1 MSTITA
7 LGLVLLVLMVLV
19 GGKQG
24 WTAFLSLLLNF
35 GFLYFAIILI
45 AFHVPPL
52 FVTVTTGI
60 IILAVTI
67 FMGEDDLRTTVTAF
81 YASLIVTAVLILLIF
96 LVEHWALVQG
106 FGTEDSD
113 DLEGM
118 SILIGISY
126 FKVLITVTTLSTLGA
141 IAEAAMA
148 IAAGLT
154 EILTNHPDV
163 SNQQL
168 LRSGMAIGRQII
180 GTTLNTLF
188 FGFFG
193 GFLALFIWFAGLN
206 YSFGTIVNDKIF
218 VSEIIAVLISVIAVI
233 VTVPASTMIMIW
245 QKHRGIDKDEV
256 VK

>member
-7 LGLVLLVLMVLV
+7 LGLVLLLLMVLV

-24 WTAFLSLLLNF
+24 WSAFVSLLLNF
-35 GFLYFAIILI
+35 GFLYFAIVLI

-52 FVTVTTGI
+52 FVTAVTGVV
-60 IILAVTI
+60 ILAITI

-81 YASLIVTAVLILLIF
+81 YASLIVTAVLVALIF
-96 LVEHWALVQG
+96 FIEHWAMVQG

-126 FKVLITVTTLSTLGA
+126 FKVLITATTLSTLGA
-141 IAEAAMA
+141 IAEASMA
-148 IAAGLT
+148 VSAGLT
-154 EILTNHPDV
+154 EILTKHPDV
-163 SNQQL
+163 ENRQL
-168 LRSGMAIGRQII
+168 MTSGMSIGHQII

-193 GFLALFIWFAGLN
+193 GFLALFIWFAGLH
-206 YSFGTIVNDKIF
+206 YSLGTIMNNKIF
-218 VSEIIAVLISVIAVI
+218 VSEMID
-233 VTVPASTMIMIW
+233 IMISFVGVLLAVPTTAW
-245 QKHRGIDKDEV
+245 MMTKRRNKVISTKE
-256 VK
+256 

>member
-19 GGKQG
+19 GGKRG
-24 WTAFLSLLLNF
+24 WSAFLSLLLNF
-35 GFLYFAIILI
+35 GFLYFAIVLI

-52 FVTVTTGI
+52 FVTITTGV

-81 YASLIVTAVLILLIF
+81 YASLIVTVVLIGLIF

-154 EILTNHPDV
+154 EILTTHPDA
-163 SNQQL
+163 SDRQL
-168 LRSGMAIGRQII
+168 LHSGMAIGRQII
-180 GTTLNTLF
+180 GTTFNTLF

-193 GFLALFIWFAGLN
+193 GFLALFIWFAGLH
-206 YSFGTIVNDKIF
+206 YSLGTIMNNKIF
-218 VSEIIAVLISVIAVI
+218 VAEMIEILFSFLGVLL
-233 VTVPASTMIMIW
+233 TVPTTAWIMTKRRNKVAG
-245 QKHRGIDKDEV
+245 Q
-256 VK
+256 